1 MAWFRRSKTETQTAG
16 DAGTAGSAD
25 FPLIRLQSV
34 SKVFKGDADEET
46 RALSD
51 LTVDIGRG
59 EYVTVSGPSGCG
71 KSTFLAILALL
82 DSPTSGRYWLS
93 GRATGEL
100 SPSERARTRNVDVGL
115 IFQSFNLIG
124 DMSIYENV
132 EYPLTVRGAS
142 ASDRRQRVEAAL
154 DRVGLTARAKQ
165 RPGALSGGHQQLVA
179 IARAFAGR
187 PPILLADEP
196 TGNLDSKSG
205 AAVMKMLDEL
215 HADGAT
221 VCLATHNPDYIARA
235 ERHIYLFD
243 GRMVDAPVVALSRG
257 ASPLGLLDTLS
268 RAPLRG
274 ALPASHSYARPRRS
288 ATRERPLELRRHP
301 SSLGAGDGVAKR
313 RAAWRR
319 CR

>member
-1 MAWFRRSKTETQTAG
+1 MSWWRRSKTETTSSVDTAINP
-16 DAGTAGSAD
+16 D
-25 FPLIRLQSV
+25 FPLIRLEGV
-34 SKVFKGDADEET
+34 TKTFKGDGDEDT

-51 LTVDIGRG
+51 VTVDIGRG

-82 DSPTSGRYWLS
+82 DAPTSGRYWLN

-124 DMSIYENV
+124 DMSVYENV

-142 ASDRRQRVEAAL
+142 AADRRQRVESAL
-154 DRVGLTARAKQ
+154 ERVGLTARAKQ
-165 RPGALSGGHQQLVA
+165 RPGSLSGGHQQLVA
-179 IARAFAGR
+179 IARAIAGR

-205 AAVMKMLDEL
+205 EAVMKMLDEL

-243 GRMVDAPVVALSRG
+243 GRIVDTPVA
-257 ASPLGLLDTLS
+257 
-268 RAPLRG
+268 
-274 ALPASHSYARPRRS
+274 
-288 ATRERPLELRRHP
+288 
-301 SSLGAGDGVAKR
+301 
-313 RAAWRR
+313 
-319 CR
+319 